1 MQEPKTE
8 ADTERQRVFCLVRHY
23 VSSKH
28 QVPSHLT
35 LSDLLVILATLV
47 GENK

>member
-1 MQEPKTE
+1 MMEPKSE
-8 ADTERQRVFCLVRHY
+8 HDCERQRVFCLVRHY
-23 VSSKH
+23 VSCKH

-47 GENK
+47 GEKS